1 MATQINPG
9 LARLW
14 IAANTRQYG
23 YRRPHA
29 LNELSSEQQRLL
41 DFLEHGVTQA
51 QLQSLNKL
59 ANTNKA
65 TVSEILSEVSPL
77 LWQSSRTLPKQII
90 EERFAEITRIFLM
103 GQDPADI
110 LLVRKKKI
118 VFIESLD
125 STGFTIGKALAIGG
139 IGRLISLDQKRVSNA
154 DLGPLSYSKSE
165 VGIPR
170 VRAAQKT
177 IGPALEFHSRISR
190 SLDQVS
196 ASVVIANDIVNPN
209 SYQKWMA
216 RDIPHLS
223 ICFDEEG
230 VEISPLILPGK
241 TPCLGC
247 MQLYEIET
255 KENWKLIAPQL
266 LALDRDLGDAPLLLF
281 AAAIATNTLLN
292 FFDSG
297 ECQKHA
303 IRLNREGEV
312 ITLEPRSISCGC
324 RY

>member
-29 LNELSSEQQRLL
+29 LKELSSEQQRLL

-59 ANTNKA
+59 ANTNKTA
-65 TVSEILSEVSPL
+65 VSDILSEVSPL
-77 LWQSSRTLPKQII
+77 LWQSSRTLPKQIVK
-90 EERFAEITRIFLM
+90 ERFAEITRIFLM
-103 GQDPADI
+103 GQDPAEI

-139 IGRLISLDQKRVSNA
+139 IGRLISLDQKRVSTS

-165 VGIPR
+165 IGIPR

-177 IGPALEFHSRISR
+177 IGPVLEFHSRISR

-196 ASVVIANDIVNPN
+196 ASVVIANDIVNPD

-297 ECQKHA
+297 ECQNNA